1 MEYLKTWVK
10 VLEDGVQVTTNNM
23 VEKLY
28 DQLKLVH
35 NDMEALNKEVTQLMV
50 EALENQLYG
59 LTEKAKTIGKVG
71 RLNKSCPWWLGSA
84 ANPSCGDEPLSS
96 PLNSMFLWI
105 EINSWIY
112 LPSAI
117 FIGKEG

>member
-1 MEYLKTWVK
+1 M
-10 VLEDGVQVTTNNM
+10 LEDGVQVTTNNM

-59 LTEKAKTIGKVG
+59 LT
-71 RLNKSCPWWLGSA
+71 
-84 ANPSCGDEPLSS
+84 
-96 PLNSMFLWI
+96 
-105 EINSWIY
+105 
-112 LPSAI
+112 
-117 FIGKEG
+117 

>member
-1 MEYLKTWVK
+1 M
-10 VLEDGVQVTTNNM
+10 LEDGVQVTTNNT

-35 NDMEALNKEVTQLMV
+35 NDMEALNKEVTQLVV

-71 RLNKSCPWWLGSA
+71 RLNKSCPW
-84 ANPSCGDEPLSS
+84 
-96 PLNSMFLWI
+96 
-105 EINSWIY
+105 
-112 LPSAI
+112 
-117 FIGKEG
+117 